1 MNTIKKSI
9 LDAVMTYCDIKIA
22 NAQYAFTE
30 IGIVTDTDYVHYT
43 NTINVKGAI
52 YTDVLSVGKIV
63 YPKDSVVYCFVPN
76 NQYNNMFIL
85 GKLDASPANIQGGEI
100 HIGETGERNDDGS
113 MNYYFNVDQNGNVEI
128 TQGSIN
134 LGLNND
140 GSYNF
145 SVDNDGNMIARDG
158 YFTGDIVGSSITSS
172 DGTFQIDASGNIT
185 GANISGSSFSSTNG
199 TFEIDEDGNITGAN
213 ISGSTLNGDTISG
226 GSISI
231 GNESGSYYFGVD
243 TDGEVDIIGGSI
255 NLSADN
261 FVLTDS
267 DGTANFSIDK
277 EGNATFRGSLDAP
290 TGTIAGFSL
299 TDVSMQYHE
308 YGADL
313 GFGYVTMGDGVGSE
327 LGLVTY
333 NTTNGTAFVSPGIIE
348 ACNLNNR
355 TAVRLNA
362 TINSYYTNNS
372 SNFYSDWSGRDAS
385 SLKESASIYTDGDI
399 ICGASHSPAA
409 TRKYIYDNY
418 ENSSAGKSVRTARR
432 VYNGGS
438 YSVTTSSANN
448 FIPDT
453 DNAMGCGGGQHR
465 WTSVNATN
473 GTIQTSDKKE
483 KTHISYLSDQDQ
495 QENVKDF
502 IMSLKPVKYMWKE
515 NGHRIHLG
523 FYAQDVAKDA
533 NSTIGDTSLFTA
545 AHYEKDD
552 NGESIDV
559 GYTPDTPDEELS
571 WGLKYQEFI
580 APMVSMIQ
588 MQQKQIDKLQSQIQQ
603 LQERNEK

>member
-243 TDGEVDIIGGSI
+243 TDGEVTMYGANISGYATDTELSLLPHSISLTTSNGNGGITISMYDADGNLIDNDTGYVSLNIYATDITIDAYHKLEVDAGE
-255 NLSADN
+255 
-261 FVLTDS
+261 FVLKSSGST
-267 DGTANFSIDK
+267 NFSID
-277 EGNATFRGSLDAP
+277 ENGNATF
-290 TGTIAGFSL
+290 TGTISASQIQGTL
-299 TDVSMQYHE
+299 
-308 YGADL
+308 L
-313 GFGYVTMGDGVGSE
+313 LSE
-327 LGLVTY
+327 IVFDD
-333 NTTNGTAFVSPGIIE
+333 NSTNGITVAQAYVSPATGRC
-348 ACNLNNR
+348 ACYFPN
-355 TAVRLNA
+355 
-362 TINSYYTNNS
+362 
-372 SNFYSDWSGRDAS
+372 
-385 SLKESASIYTDGDI
+385 
-399 ICGASHSPAA
+399 GAAF
-409 TRKYIYDNY
+409 KGGYDN
-418 ENSSAGKSVRTARR
+418 
-432 VYNGGS
+432 
-438 YSVTTSSANN
+438 
-448 FIPDT
+448 PDT
-453 DNAMGCGGGQHR
+453 DIGLDGNGIRTSHVVISNGSSGITYGGFYL
-465 WTSVNATN
+465 
-473 GTIQTSDKKE
+473 GTISGAYYINSNGNGVFNTVKTNDGTVSKSDKKE
-483 KTHISYLSDQDQ
+483 KTHIKYLSED
-495 QENVKDF
+495 NKIKDF
-502 IMSLKPVKYMWKE
+502 IMSLQPVEYKWKKD
-515 NGHRIHLG
+515 GKRTHLG
-523 FYAQDVAKDA
+523 FYAQDVQQEAL
-533 NSTIGDTSLFTA
+533 STIGDTSLYVA
-545 AHYEKDD
+545 AHYDKDD
-552 NGESIDV
+552 DGEVIDT
-559 GYTPDTPDEELS
+559 GYTSDSPDEELS
-571 WGLKYQEFI
+571 WGLRYQEFI